1 MKPFLCLLL
10 LAITSTATAQELIKP
25 ELIIKPPSVSVK
37 KSVKKTVAR
46 KSWTNQSMRGSWTW
60 PGSPSTAALR
70 RHLKQAPH
78 YIDAN
83 QLNNQQLVRLHDSL
97 HTTGDLRGARNSS
110 VKRTAKTTV
119 RVTYPQARVQSRQP
133 MRFNSTYCP
142 TGSG

>member
-1 MKPFLCLLL
+1 MKLPIFLL
-10 LAITSTATAQELIKP
+10 LAMFASTATAQELIKV
-25 ELIIKPPSVSVK
+25 EQIIKPPSVSVK
-37 KSVKKTVAR
+37 KTVTKTVTR
-46 KSWTNQSMRGSWTW
+46 KSWPNQRMYGKWTW

-70 RHLKQAPH
+70 RHLRQAPH

-83 QLNNQQLVRLHDSL
+83 QLNNAELVRLHDSL
-97 HTTGDLRGARNSS
+97 HTSGDLRGARSSS
-110 VKRTAKTTV
+110 VKRPAKTTV